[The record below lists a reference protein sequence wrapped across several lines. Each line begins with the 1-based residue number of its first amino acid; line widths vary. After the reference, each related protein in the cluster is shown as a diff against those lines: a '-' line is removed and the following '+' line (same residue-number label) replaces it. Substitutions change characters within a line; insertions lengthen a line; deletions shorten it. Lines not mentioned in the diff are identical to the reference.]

1 MDKRC
6 VAFYDSGFGGLTLL
20 ERTRNSFP
28 SEDYVYFAD
37 LKNMP
42 YGEKSQGELEN
53 IFYAALKKIAS
64 FSPKLI
70 VVACNTMSCSMKDR
84 AKNFPV
90 KIVWVVPYLGRKGER
105 TILLSTLST
114 SRSEYVARLVGE
126 KTTFFPLRFL
136 AEAIDKWSEG
146 GEKPNVEKW
155 LDGVDRSFDV
165 VSLGCTH
172 FSRLADD
179 FQKAFPRSVIKSGEE
194 AAFGEISNFLTTFD
208 TKGERGDLVVIKS
221 S

>member
-20 ERTRNSFP
+20 ERTRKSFP

-42 YGEKSQGELEN
+42 YGEKSQGELEK

-70 VVACNTMSCSMKDR
+70 VVACNTMSCAMKDR
-84 AKNFPV
+84 AKNFPI
-90 KIVWVVPYLGRKGER
+90 KIVWVVPYFGKKGER

-114 SRSEYVARLVGE
+114 SRSEYAARLVGE
-126 KTTFFPLRFL
+126 NTTLFPLRFL
-136 AEAIDKWSEG
+136 AEEIDKWTEG

-155 LDGVDRSFDV
+155 LDGVDRSCDV

-179 FQKAFPRSVIKSGEE
+179 FQKAFPNSLVTSGEE
-194 AAFGEISNFLTTFD
+194 AAFDEISNFLTTYD
-208 TKGERGDLVVIKS
+208 NRGESGDLVVVKS